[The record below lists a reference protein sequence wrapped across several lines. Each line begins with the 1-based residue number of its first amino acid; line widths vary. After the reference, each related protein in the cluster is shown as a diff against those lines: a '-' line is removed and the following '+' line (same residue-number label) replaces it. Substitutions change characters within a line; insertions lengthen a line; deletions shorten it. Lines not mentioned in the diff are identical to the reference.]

1 MTEHESN
8 TDIREIAKQLD
19 SAVERRDL
27 SAVVDLFSDDCE
39 VTLFGIELTGQDAV
53 KRAFQS
59 VYDRLEDVRF
69 EPITIMT
76 DDSTL
81 FEEFRMHATS
91 PKGESVSIDAAEVLN
106 FNENKIIGMRLYLD
120 RLQLA
125 GVIAEGI
132 LERKLLEAIERKS
145 REGLE

>member
-1 MTEHESN
+1 VTDHEAN
-8 TDIREIAKQLD
+8 AGIREIADRLD
-19 SAVERRDL
+19 RAVERRDL
-27 SAVVDLFSDDCE
+27 NAVVEFFSDNCE
-39 VTLFGIELTGQDAV
+39 VTFFGIKLFGKEALR
-53 KRAFQS
+53 RAFQS
-59 VYDRLEDVRF
+59 VYERLEDVRF
-69 EPITIMT
+69 EPITIMN

-91 PKGESVSIDAAEVLN
+91 PNGESVSIEVAEVLN
-106 FNENKIIGMRLYLD
+106 FSGEKVTGMRLYID

>member
-1 MTEHESN
+1 MNDFEAN
-8 TDIREIAKQLD
+8 ADISRIADQLD
-19 SAVERRDL
+19 RAVERRDL
-27 SAVVDLFSDDCE
+27 DAVVDLFSDDCV
-39 VTLFGIELTGQDAV
+39 VTLFGIKLSGKEAL

-69 EPITIMT
+69 ETITIMS

-81 FEEFRMHATS
+81 FEEFRLHATS
-91 PKGESVSIDAAEVLN
+91 PKGESVSIDAVEVLE
-106 FNENKIIGMRLYLD
+106 FRGSKVIGMRLYLD

-125 GVIAEGI
+125 SVVAEGV

-145 REGLE
+145 RDGIE